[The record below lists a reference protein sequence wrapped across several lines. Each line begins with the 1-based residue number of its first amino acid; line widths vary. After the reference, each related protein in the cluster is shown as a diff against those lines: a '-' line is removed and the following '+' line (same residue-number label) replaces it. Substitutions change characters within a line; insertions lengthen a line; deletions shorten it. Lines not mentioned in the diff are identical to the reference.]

1 MSQPYLEYIADNLPK
16 RLKEL
21 ELEVVPMVVFAKGAW
36 YALEDLCSSNY
47 DVVGL
52 DWLHEPAEAYKI
64 AQGNGKVV
72 QGNMDPG
79 VLYGSKEAISNT
91 VQHIVEGFGNGKQG
105 WICNLGHG
113 KSNGSADT
121 SDTNGPIRRDTVC

>member
-21 ELEVVPMVVFAKGAW
+21 KLEAVPMVVFAKGAW
-36 YALEDLCSSNY
+36 YALDDLCSSNY

-52 DWLHEPAEAYKI
+52 DWLHEPEEAYKI
-64 AQGNGKVV
+64 AQAKGKVV

-79 VLYGSKEAISNT
+79 VLYGSKEAISDT
-91 VQHIVEGFGNGKQG
+91 VKHIVKGFGGGKQG

-113 KSNGSADT
+113 T
-121 SDTNGPIRRDTVC
+121 FLL